1 MFGGLLAFLPLLS
14 HDAGLFIIAVR
25 GPWEVL
31 SSTKVGLGPYLS
43 QYHSGKEYIGGGAI
57 AGSEAVAEY
66 RDSPVVLGWFFCKAI
81 CKALSIILDS

>member
-31 SSTKVGLGPYLS
+31 NSTKVGLGPYLS
-43 QYHSGKEYIGGGAI
+43 QYHSGKEYIGGG
-57 AGSEAVAEY
+57 EQ
-66 RDSPVVLGWFFCKAI
+66 
-81 CKALSIILDS
+81 